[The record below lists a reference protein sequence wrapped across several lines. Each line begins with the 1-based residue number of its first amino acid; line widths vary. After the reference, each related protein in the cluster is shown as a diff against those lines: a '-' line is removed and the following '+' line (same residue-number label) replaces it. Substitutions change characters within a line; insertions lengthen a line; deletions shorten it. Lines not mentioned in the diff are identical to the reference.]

1 MKKFLFVTVFFAT
14 VNFAGAQVDSL
25 ETIAKTAVDGAV
37 SDKDSLS
44 IALDAIV
51 NFYIAVK
58 KVSGAD
64 PSTQDGATALWKT
77 LSESFGALLPVLL
90 WLITAAFKFLKKDPK
105 AAATLV
111 GKVAGIFRTKWVVAV
126 LAALIGATWSL
137 FFREGQFDFDAI
149 SLTGS
154 VVFTFFAGIGIEN
167 FRANWI
173 KKK

>member
-90 WLITAAFKFLKKDPK
+90 WLITAAFKFLKKDPRV
-105 AAATLV
+105 AITFIGRVV
-111 GKVAGIFRTKWVVAV
+111 GLLRTKWVVAV

-167 FRANWI
+167 FRANRI